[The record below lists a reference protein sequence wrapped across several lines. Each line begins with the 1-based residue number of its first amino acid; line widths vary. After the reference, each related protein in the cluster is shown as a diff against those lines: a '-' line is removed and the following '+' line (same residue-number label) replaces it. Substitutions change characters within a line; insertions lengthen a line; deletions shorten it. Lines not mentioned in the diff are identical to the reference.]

1 MDPDQVLILAPD
13 GALRAGLEEV
23 FLRLDRSVAARH
35 PAAAEGTPAEGTV
48 IVADL
53 RGGDED
59 MRRLAQALWA
69 DARPLMIVADR
80 PSPLLL
86 ELQNRPAG
94 LALLTGAESEAGYRV
109 ALRICEALAARE
121 LAAPALTIR

>member
-35 PAAAEGTPAEGTV
+35 PASAGTTPAEGSV

-53 RGGDED
+53 RGGDD
-59 MRRLAQALWA
+59 QMRQLAQALWA
-69 DARPLMIVADR
+69 DARPLMVVADR

-86 ELQNRPAG
+86 ELQNRPGG
-94 LALLTGAESEAGYRV
+94 LALLTGAESDAGYRV
-109 ALRICEALAARE
+109 ALRVCEALAARE
-121 LAAPALTIR
+121 LAAPALSAR